1 MKILLIGSSSDI
13 ARNLVDN
20 SNPQFEFIE
29 LTSTPTHTDQFQID
43 VQNEESY
50 PHIEGEVN
58 GIVYF
63 PGSINLRPFSS
74 LKLSDF
80 QKDYEINVLGLIK
93 TLKHCHKQ
101 LSTDSSVVLISSVAA
116 SLGMPYHASI
126 SMCKAA
132 ILP

>member
-13 ARNLVDN
+13 ARNLVEN
-20 SNPQFEFIE
+20 ANYEFEFIE
-29 LTSTPTHTDQFQID
+29 LTSTPTSANQHQID

-50 PHIEGEVN
+50 PQIDVEIN

-80 QKDYEINVLGLIK
+80 QKRIMKLMYWFDKNIE
-93 TLKHCHKQ
+93 TLSQTIGYGFIYCSYQFCCSLCWHA
-101 LSTDSSVVLISSVAA
+101 LSCFYFDVQV
-116 SLGMPYHASI
+116 GN
-126 SMCKAA
+126 
-132 ILP
+132 

>member
-29 LTSTPTHTDQFQID
+29 LTSTPTLTNQHQID

-63 PGSINLRPFSS
+63 PGSINLRPF
-74 LKLSDF
+74 
-80 QKDYEINVLGLIK
+80 
-93 TLKHCHKQ
+93 
-101 LSTDSSVVLISSVAA
+101 
-116 SLGMPYHASI
+116 
-126 SMCKAA
+126 
-132 ILP
+132 